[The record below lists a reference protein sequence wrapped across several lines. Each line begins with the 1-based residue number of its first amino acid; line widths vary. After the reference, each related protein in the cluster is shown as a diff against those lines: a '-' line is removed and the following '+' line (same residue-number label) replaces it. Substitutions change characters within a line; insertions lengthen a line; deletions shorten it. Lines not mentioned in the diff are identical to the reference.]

1 MLGQIIN
8 VQPCGYCNGIGYSGG
23 REKKVASIDIDIPK
37 GVSEGMYTTV
47 SSAGN
52 HSIVGDAKGD
62 LIVYFEELTHKLF
75 FRQDN
80 DVVLDCWIQYHQAV
94 MGSNVNV
101 PTLDGKVKL
110 TIPSGIKSGQIL
122 RLRKKGINEVP
133 VLGKI
138 AAGTPIEAIQNEVS
152 KVALPEEL
160 SKNGEHFGLKVSGDS
175 MIEAGINDG
184 DTVIVKKTNTA
195 NNGQIVVALI
205 DDHEAMLK
213 RIRKKG
219 KVVALESANK
229 RYETKIFGP
238 DRVKVQ
244 GVLVSLYRN
253 FQ

>member
-1 MLGQIIN
+1 MLTKKQKNLLLFIN
-8 VQPCGYCNGIGYSGG
+8 
-23 REKKVASIDIDIPK
+23 KKLRS
-37 GVSEGMYTTV
+37 
-47 SSAGN
+47 
-52 HSIVGDAKGD
+52 
-62 LIVYFEELTHKLF
+62 
-75 FRQDN
+75 
-80 DVVLDCWIQYHQAV
+80 
-94 MGSNVNV
+94 
-101 PTLDGKVKL
+101 
-110 TIPSGIKSGQIL
+110 SGISPSYEEMKTSLNLKSKSGIH
-122 RLRKKGINEVP
+122 RLIGALEFRGFIRKLPHKARALEVIKLPETASANDIYNNFSPSVIKGGLDESNSKNKGPEVP
-133 VLGKI
+133 VLGSI

-152 KVALPEEL
+152 RISLPEEL
-160 SKNGEHFGLKVSGDS
+160 NKNGEHFGLKISGDS

-184 DTVIVKKTNTA
+184 DTVIVKKTDTA

-213 RIRKKG
+213 RIRRKG

>member
-1 MLGQIIN
+1 MYDICSMLTKKQKNLLLFIN
-8 VQPCGYCNGIGYSGG
+8 
-23 REKKVASIDIDIPK
+23 KKIRST
-37 GVSEGMYTTV
+37 GVSPSY
-47 SSAGN
+47 
-52 HSIVGDAKGD
+52 
-62 LIVYFEELTHKLF
+62 EEMKNALNLK
-75 FRQDN
+75 
-80 DVVLDCWIQYHQAV
+80 
-94 MGSNVNV
+94 S
-101 PTLDGKVKL
+101 K
-110 TIPSGIKSGQIL
+110 SGIHRLISALEERGFIKRLAHKARALEVLKLPETASANDIYNSFSPSVIKGGLDSGKIKKS
-122 RLRKKGINEVP
+122 INEVP

-152 KVALPEEL
+152 RVAIPEEL

-184 DTVIVKKTNTA
+184 DTVIVKKSNTA

-219 KVVALESANK
+219 KVIALESANK

>member
-1 MLGQIIN
+1 MYDICSMLTKKQKNLLLYIN
-8 VQPCGYCNGIGYSGG
+8 
-23 REKKVASIDIDIPK
+23 KKIRST
-37 GVSEGMYTTV
+37 GVSPSY
-47 SSAGN
+47 
-52 HSIVGDAKGD
+52 
-62 LIVYFEELTHKLF
+62 EEMKISLNLK
-75 FRQDN
+75 
-80 DVVLDCWIQYHQAV
+80 
-94 MGSNVNV
+94 S
-101 PTLDGKVKL
+101 K
-110 TIPSGIKSGQIL
+110 SGIH
-122 RLRKKGINEVP
+122 RLISALEERGFIRRLAHKARALEVLKLPETASANDIYNSFSPSVIKGGLDSENRKKSINTIP

-152 KVALPEEL
+152 RVAIPEEL
-160 SKNGEHFGLKVSGDS
+160 SMNGEHFGLKVSGDS

-184 DTVIVKKTNTA
+184 DTIIVKKTNTA

-219 KVVALESANK
+219 KVVALESANE